1 VYRGTNLY
9 FLLSRFSLPIK
20 LEALQKTLGGFMS
33 WNWLHKILWITFG
46 SVLLI
51 GSALSA
57 ADRAKLSDKDVT
69 DAYQYYLGRL
79 LVLRQE
85 HLDFKKAGLEWNKM
99 VHRDVGG
106 VDWANPNLDV
116 TYSEA
121 WIGIDKNTCTV
132 LEVPEIKGRYY
143 TIQTLNGWGETTSNV
158 NERYYPKHAFGRFA
172 YCLKDSKVQL
182 DPNIQI
188 IELPNE
194 KSRILARIELGANA
208 ADAVAL
214 QKQMNLASTG
224 NPVIQPAVSI
234 PIFTNKEFPGISAF
248 DNATEVL
255 KSERYINHGMTGVQA
270 QVRSLEAAAKT
281 NQRMALDQTIH
292 AKAIP
297 DFMKMLGSAGTTKN
311 GWNRPNVIGN
321 YGADYKT
328 RSLVN
333 LAGIW
338 ANNNKEA
345 VYFTMRHDERGAPL
359 SGSAI
364 YTMTFPKDKLPQT
377 LTRYFWSVIVVDS
390 EQFRVTANT
399 LKRYNLNNHSG
410 LKNNAD
416 GSLTIVFGNK
426 LPVGFP
432 QSNWLPTPAGKDF
445 NLTMRYY
452 GPVPEVESGRYFPP
466 ALIKKTELLTK
477 LDEK

>member
-1 VYRGTNLY
+1 
-9 FLLSRFSLPIK
+9 
-20 LEALQKTLGGFMS
+20 M
-33 WNWLHKILWITFG
+33 NWLSKILWIIFG

-57 ADRAKLSDKDVT
+57 ADRAKLSDKDVIE
-69 DAYQYYLGRL
+69 AYQYFLGRL

-85 HLDFKKAGLEWNKM
+85 HLDFKNSGLEWNKM
-99 VHRDVGG
+99 IHRSVGG

-121 WIGIDKNTCTV
+121 WIGIDKNTCTL
-132 LEVPEIKGRYY
+132 LEIPEIKGRYY

-158 NERYYPKHAFGRFA
+158 NERYYPKHSYGRFA
-172 YCLKDSKVQL
+172 YCLKGSAVQL
-182 DPNIQI
+182 DPNIQR

-194 KSRILARIELGANA
+194 KSRILARIELGEKA

-214 QKQMNLASTG
+214 QKQMKLTSTG
-224 NPVIQPAVSI
+224 KPVIKPAVDI
-234 PIFTNKEFPGISAF
+234 ALFTNKEFPGISAF

-255 KSERYINHGMTGVQA
+255 KSERDINPGMSAIQSK
-270 QVRSLEAAAKT
+270 VRLLEAAAKT
-281 NQRMALDQTIH
+281 SQRTALDKTIRT
-292 AKAIP
+292 KAIP
-297 DFMKMLGSAGTTKN
+297 DFMKMLGSAGNTEN

-359 SGSAI
+359 SGSNI

-390 EQFRVTANT
+390 QDFRVITNP
-399 LKRYNLNNHSG
+399 LKRYNFNNHSG
-410 LKNNAD
+410 LKNNPD
-416 GSLTIVFGNK
+416 GSLTIVFSNK
-426 LPVGFP
+426 PPADFP
-432 QSNWLPTPAGKDF
+432 GSNWLPTPAGKDF

-466 ALIKKTELLTK
+466 PLIKKSELLTK
-477 LDEK
+477 LDE